1 MKFICI
7 CQYFFVPL
15 QRLLVSKPFS
25 YSGQPFQESSQKFTI
40 FKIPSQLSSQ
50 PFSGLVSI
58 YARSASL
65 ESLVIPWRFLGGS
78 LVVTLPKAYQNRT

>member
-15 QRLLVSKPFS
+15 QRLLVSKLFS
-25 YSGQPFQESSQKFTI
+25 YSGQPFQESSQKYTI

-50 PFSGLVSI
+50 PFSGLVI
-58 YARSASL
+58 FFF
-65 ESLVIPWRFLGGS
+65 IIFFG
-78 LVVTLPKAYQNRT
+78 

>member
-50 PFSGLVSI
+50 PFSGLVTF
-58 YARSASL
+58 Y
-65 ESLVIPWRFLGGS
+65 
-78 LVVTLPKAYQNRT
+78 LPSNR